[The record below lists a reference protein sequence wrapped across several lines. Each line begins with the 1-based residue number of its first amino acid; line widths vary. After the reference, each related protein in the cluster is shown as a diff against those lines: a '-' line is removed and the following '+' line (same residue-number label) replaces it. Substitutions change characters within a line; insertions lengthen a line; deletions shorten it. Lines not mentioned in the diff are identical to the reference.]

1 MGHVDHPEQAE
12 GDRQAEGGEQQD
24 RAQRQAAE
32 SLAEQ
37 FADQELALDLRQ
49 AGLGGLAHVGVG
61 FRLVGQQ
68 VLQAHPRHGRA
79 GFAEQAHRGE
89 AYCRIIRGQ
98 LQVGQRQG
106 QRFADGGI
114 VLGVQALL
122 KQLELLRLAAALQ
135 ALGRGEA
142 LRGVFGEQLVA
153 RQGGVEQA
161 AQAVVQTQ
169 LLRRADRLGITF
181 EGTVG
186 PVFLDEGRLVLVDGH
201 AIGAQRFD
209 QRQPFR
215 RGRGGPAFQQPGLF
229 GRAGLG
235 VVGRVSGLGCP
246 GQNQQEQQQ

>member
-1 MGHVDHPEQAE
+1 M
-12 GDRQAEGGEQQD
+12 
-24 RAQRQAAE
+24 AA
-32 SLAEQ
+32 
-37 FADQELALDLRQ
+37 
-49 AGLGGLAHVGVG
+49 V
-61 FRLVGQQ
+61 
-68 VLQAHPRHGRA
+68 
-79 GFAEQAHRGE
+79 
-89 AYCRIIRGQ
+89 
-98 LQVGQRQG
+98 
-106 QRFADGGI
+106 
-114 VLGVQALL
+114 
-122 KQLELLRLAAALQ
+122 LQ

-161 AQAVVQTQ
+161 AQAVVQAQ

-186 PVFLDEGRLVLVDGH
+186 PVFLNEGRLVLVDGH

-209 QRQPFR
+209 QRQPLR